1 MIALPY
7 HWLQPPSGVW
17 TLRDVERLPEGSRVE
32 VIDGALTVNPSPLP
46 IRNRLI
52 RHLAAALGP
61 QLPAEWQVETEI
73 DVLLNLDLL
82 DYVAPDIVVFGA
94 EVPLT
99 TRPIP
104 AEDIALV
111 VEMVSP
117 GSRRRDRNTKP
128 AVYADADIRHF
139 WRVESEA
146 VGAEEL
152 TVHVFSEPDDGSYQ
166 VEQVFTGRLSTPVP
180 FPIEVD
186 LDELA
191 SAKYKRY

>member
-1 MIALPY
+1 MIARPY

-46 IRNRLI
+46 IHNRMI
-52 RHLAAALGP
+52 RHLAAMLGP

-73 DVLLNLDLL
+73 DVLLNLDPL
-82 DYVAPDIVVFGA
+82 DYVAPDVVVFGA
-94 EVPLT
+94 DVPLT

-117 GSRRRDRNTKP
+117 GSRRRDRNAKP

-152 TVHVFSEPDDGSYQ
+152 TVHVFGEPDDGSYQ
-166 VEQVFTGRLSTPVP
+166 VEQVFTGRLSAPVP